1 MTIGVQRSGAWSVP
15 AALSGWP
22 HRRWIAAGV
31 LAVPLALGYASLPG
45 QLTSAGWAVA
55 DVLSGL
61 LAAVVLA
68 SYVPGPGSGRVLEF
82 GCSPCAVMAAAA
94 VFGSLL
100 LRSTSPLDAGIAV
113 VATGL
118 LGFGLLQRLTDVRTC
133 SFPADHGP
141 RADAE

>member
-1 MTIGVQRSGAWSVP
+1 V
-15 AALSGWP
+15 
-22 HRRWIAAGV
+22 GV
-31 LAVPLALGYASLPG
+31 LAVLLVPAFVSLPG
-45 QLTSAGWAVA
+45 QSASEGWTAVDA
-55 DVLSGL
+55 VSGL

-68 SYVPGPGSGRVLEF
+68 SYVPRPGSGRVLEV

-100 LRSTSPLDAGIAV
+100 LRSTSPLDVGIAV

-133 SFPADHGP
+133 ALP
-141 RADAE
+141 